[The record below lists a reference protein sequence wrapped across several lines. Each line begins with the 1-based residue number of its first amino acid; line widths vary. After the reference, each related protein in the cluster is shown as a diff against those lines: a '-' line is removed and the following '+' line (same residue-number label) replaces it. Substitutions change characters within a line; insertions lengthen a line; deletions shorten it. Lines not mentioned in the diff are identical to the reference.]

1 MNKIG
6 VVIPACNEEAYI
18 ERCLLALEKA
28 QFEFYQYLGS
38 SGNIPEIKILV
49 VLDSCTDQ
57 TAIKAMQLGIEVI
70 SCNFRSVG
78 KTRHLGIQKVIEQG
92 CDWICCTDADSSV
105 QEDWFKVMWQHQ
117 PTDTIC
123 GVVDVDEW
131 KHLSLEARLKY
142 LGHYQDKMD
151 HRHIHGAN
159 LCFKTSIYNDFD
171 GFSQLDCHED
181 VDFVRRLQQAG
192 VNITWS
198 NQLRVTTSSRLQSKV
213 AEGFAC
219 FLQNLELQ
227 EAMKK
232 PISVYK

>member
-6 VVIPACNEEAYI
+6 VVIPACNEEAFI
-18 ERCLLALEKA
+18 ERCFLALKKA

-38 SGNIPEIKILV
+38 SENIPEITI
-49 VLDSCTDQ
+49 
-57 TAIKAMQLGIEVI
+57 I
-70 SCNFRSVG
+70 SCDFRSVG
-78 KTRHLGIQKVIEQG
+78 KTRHLGVQKVIEQG

-117 PTDTIC
+117 PTDAIC

-131 KHLSLEARLKY
+131 KHLSLEAQLKY

-159 LCFKTSIYNDFD
+159 LCFKTSIYNDFN
-171 GFSQLDCHED
+171 GFRQLDCHED

-192 VNITWS
+192 VDITWS
-198 NQLRVTTSSRLQSKV
+198 NQLRVATSSRLQSKV